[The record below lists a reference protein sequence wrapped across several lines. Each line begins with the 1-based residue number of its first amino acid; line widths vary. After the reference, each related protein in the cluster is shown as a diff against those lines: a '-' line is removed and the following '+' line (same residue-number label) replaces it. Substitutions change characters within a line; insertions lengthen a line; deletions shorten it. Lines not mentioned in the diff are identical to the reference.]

1 MSTDARTMAGV
12 RLQHVEDRAEA
23 FSKEAA
29 MSHSARVIFGGKAGE
44 EAAGPAP
51 SQNNDTEIW

>member
-1 MSTDARTMAGV
+1 MSTDARTIAGV

-29 MSHSARVIFGGKAGE
+29 MSHSARVIFGGSGGGGGRPCSLSE
-44 EAAGPAP
+44 
-51 SQNNDTEIW
+51 Q